1 MTLAQVVADDIRTR
15 HHFAFDGSIAVSVYD
30 LMFHD
35 TNDVKPAS
43 SQADQSS
50 EDANQRLFAPRFAGL
65 AGDART
71 ASDTDAV
78 AAFPVITDAVVEMD
92 CASSAWE
99 FGDLVTVDEASGGTA
114 LENQKLVKTTDPAL
128 AIGYCV
134 KREGSATTR
143 VRARLIS
150 RVAGHTQVPVGAKN
164 SMYQP
169 LIPNAA
175 QQTLAAGGGAVTVT
189 EFYTAGASD
198 AGGDAWTL
206 ADGSAIGQLKKIQ
219 LITDG
224 GGDATL
230 TPTNLNGGTTITF
243 ADAGDYCLLMWDG
256 TGWTVLELGNDA
268 DGATGPALA

>member
-164 SMYQP
+164 SMYP
-169 LIPNAA
+169 LLIPNAA
-175 QQTLAAGGGAVTVT
+175 QQALSGAGAINVTS
-189 EFYTAGASD
+189 FYTAWTTTGAD
-198 AGGDAWTL
+198 AATL
-206 ADGSAIGQLKKIQ
+206 ADGTAIGQLKKIQ
-219 LITDG
+219 LIVDG
-224 GGDATL
+224 GSDGTL
-230 TPTNLNGGTTITF
+230 TPSNLNGGTTITF
-243 ADAGDYCLLMWDG
+243 DDAGEYCLLMWDG

-268 DGATGPALA
+268 AGVGAPVLA